1 MKIYFLPMLLSLFFL
16 GACDKNDEI
25 IPEDADENFIT
36 SVVMTVD
43 GKSYTADITDNT
55 VTITVPYTVSLN
67 NAEVEF
73 KYTTSATII
82 PDPETVTDWDNE
94 RTFRVTSYNGDAREY
109 TYKVVKSEI
118 ESDGDVELKT
128 TEEVASFAAT
138 KTTVVKGN
146 LIIGSDA
153 EEAEKITDISA
164 LASLKEVTG
173 NIVIRNSY
181 NGADLTGLDNIV
193 SAGGL
198 QVGSTDVASK
208 ATELHMISMKA
219 LETLSGDISVY
230 NDQVTYV
237 LFEKLA
243 TIEGSV
249 MFNASS
255 LQSFEFPVLTTVGQD
270 LNLQGLNEENTAA
283 GSIASLEIPEL
294 TSVGGVLSVNNLAK
308 LTSMSF
314 LKLKETGG
322 LDFHTVPVM
331 LETINLPEIETVNG
345 SIIMEANMEAP
356 PTGSFVPQRND
367 VLQAFGGM
375 DKLTTIKG
383 QIKIK
388 NFTALKQL
396 PDWSKITTL
405 GSITLDYL
413 EDVSGTLLLPNARFE
428 TFGETAP
435 QIEII
440 NKVQLSKIETA
451 EDLSN
456 VNFVITSLTNNKFPE
471 ITFKNIKDFTC
482 KPTTNNTDYTI
493 STIQHVYG
501 NLNVTGQMRSN
512 AKFPDLEII
521 DGYGYIQIP
530 MFASITMPVLKEV
543 GGQFYLSGNFTSCNL
558 PLLSKVC
565 CSASP
570 VYYKEGEGSL
580 AISLQ
585 SKSLDIPELLHVGG
599 EGLFVNKATGITCD
613 KLQTIDGTLQIKSA
627 TSLSQET
634 LSMEKLETL
643 HGVVFDGLTK
653 FTDYTFFGKFIENGM
668 ITGESWSVTTTPP
681 RATPWSMSWRA
692 KPRSPL
698 TARPTPSPAE
708 APLFCPPASPT
719 RWRPSPPSKCSLR

>member
-1 MKIYFLPMLLSLFFL
+1 MKNYFLPMLLSLFFL

-43 GKSYTADITDNT
+43 GKSYTADIADNT

-109 TYKVVKSEI
+109 AYKVVKSEI

-181 NGADLTGLDNIV
+181 NGADLTGLENIV

-198 QVGSTDVASK
+198 QVGSADVASK

-243 TIEGSV
+243 TIGGSV
-249 MFNASS
+249 MFNAPS

-270 LNLQGLNEENTAA
+270 LNIQGLNEENKAA
-283 GSIASLEIPEL
+283 GTIATLELPEL
-294 TSVGGVLSVNNLAK
+294 TSVVGVLSVNNLAK
-308 LTSMSF
+308 LTSMNF

-322 LDFHTVPVM
+322 LNFHTVPVM

-367 VLQAFGGM
+367 VLLAFGGM
-375 DKLTTIKG
+375 DKLTTVKG

-413 EDVSGTLLLPNARFE
+413 EDVNGTLMLPNARFE

-440 NKVQLSKIETA
+440 SKMLLTKIETA

-456 VNFVITSLTNNKFPE
+456 VNFVVKQIQNFVFPE
-471 ITFKNIKDFTC
+471 INFKSINDFTYT
-482 KPTTNNTDYTI
+482 PTSVKDNPVI
-493 STIQHVYG
+493 IPTIQHVHG
-501 NLNVTGQMRSN
+501 NLEMEGNITNQNVE
-512 AKFPDLEII
+512 FPDLEII
-521 DGYGYIQIP
+521 DGYGYIQK
-530 MFASITMPVLKEV
+530 FETGSVTMSALKEV
-543 GGQFYLSGNFTSCNL
+543 GGQFYISGYPNGCDL

-570 VYYKEGEGSL
+570 VYYEEGEGSL
-580 AISLQ
+580 AITLQ
-585 SKSLDIPELLHVGG
+585 GKSLVLPELLHVGG
-599 EGLFVNKATGITCD
+599 EGLFVNRATGITCD
-613 KLQTIDGTLQIKSA
+613 KLQTIDGALQIKSA

-634 LSMEKLETL
+634 FSMKKLETL

-668 ITGESWSVTTTPP
+668 ITEENWSVT
-681 RATPWSMSWRA
+681 
-692 KPRSPL
+692 
-698 TARPTPSPAE
+698 
-708 APLFCPPASPT
+708 
-719 RWRPSPPSKCSLR
+719 KCGYNPDFQDMKDKKYTQE

>member
-580 AISLQ
+580 AIS
-585 SKSLDIPELLHVGG
+585 
-599 EGLFVNKATGITCD
+599 
-613 KLQTIDGTLQIKSA
+613 
-627 TSLSQET
+627 
-634 LSMEKLETL
+634 
-643 HGVVFDGLTK
+643 
-653 FTDYTFFGKFIENGM
+653 FF
-668 ITGESWSVTTTPP
+668 S
-681 RATPWSMSWRA
+681 
-692 KPRSPL
+692 
-698 TARPTPSPAE
+698 
-708 APLFCPPASPT
+708 
-719 RWRPSPPSKCSLR
+719 

>member
-1 MKIYFLPMLLSLFFL
+1 
-16 GACDKNDEI
+16 
-25 IPEDADENFIT
+25 
-36 SVVMTVD
+36 
-43 GKSYTADITDNT
+43 
-55 VTITVPYTVSLN
+55 
-67 NAEVEF
+67 
-73 KYTTSATII
+73 
-82 PDPETVTDWDNE
+82 
-94 RTFRVTSYNGDAREY
+94 
-109 TYKVVKSEI
+109 
-118 ESDGDVELKT
+118 
-128 TEEVASFAAT
+128 
-138 KTTVVKGN
+138 
-146 LIIGSDA
+146 
-153 EEAEKITDISA
+153 
-164 LASLKEVTG
+164 
-173 NIVIRNSY
+173 
-181 NGADLTGLDNIV
+181 
-193 SAGGL
+193 
-198 QVGSTDVASK
+198 
-208 ATELHMISMKA
+208 
-219 LETLSGDISVY
+219 
-230 NDQVTYV
+230 
-237 LFEKLA
+237 
-243 TIEGSV
+243 
-249 MFNASS
+249 MFNAPS

-270 LNLQGLNEENTAA
+270 LNIQGLNEENKAA
-283 GSIASLEIPEL
+283 GTIATLELPEL
-294 TSVGGVLSVNNLAK
+294 TSVVGVLSVNNLAK
-308 LTSMSF
+308 LTSMNF

-530 MFASITMPVLKEV
+530 MMGTVTMSSLKEV
-543 GGQFYLSGNFTSCNL
+543 GGQFYLSGNITGCDL
-558 PLLSKVC
+558 PLVSKVC
-565 CSASP
+565 CSTSP
-570 VYYKEGEGSL
+570 VYHSEGMGAF
-580 AISLQ
+580 AITLQ
-585 SKSLDIPELLHVGG
+585 SKSLNLPELLHVGG
-599 EGLFVNKATGITCD
+599 EGLFINQATGITCD
-613 KLQTIDGTLQIKSA
+613 KLQTIDGTLQIKRA

-668 ITGESWSVTTTPP
+668 ITGESWSVT
-681 RATPWSMSWRA
+681 
-692 KPRSPL
+692 KCGYN
-698 TARPTPSPAE
+698 PT
-708 APLFCPPASPT
+708 FQNMKDKQYT
-719 RWRPSPPSKCSLR
+719 QQD

>member
-1 MKIYFLPMLLSLFFL
+1 MKNYFFPMLLSLFFL

-43 GKSYTADITDNT
+43 GKSYTADIADNT

-109 TYKVVKSEI
+109 AYKVVKSEI

-146 LIIGSDA
+146 LIIGSDV

-173 NIVIRNSY
+173 NIIIRNSY
-181 NGADLTGLDNIV
+181 NGADLTGLDNIA

-198 QVGSTDVASK
+198 QIGSVEAPSK

-243 TIEGSV
+243 TIGGSV
-249 MFNASS
+249 MFNAPS
-255 LQSFEFPVLTTVGQD
+255 LQSFEFPVLTSVDKD
-270 LNLQGLNEENTAA
+270 LNIQGLNGENKAA
-283 GSIASLEIPEL
+283 GTISSLELSEL

-308 LTSMSF
+308 LTSINL

-356 PTGSFVPQRND
+356 PAGSFVPQRND
-367 VLQAFGGM
+367 VLLAFGGM
-375 DKLTTIKG
+375 DKLTTVKG

-413 EDVSGTLLLPNARFE
+413 EDLSGTLTLPNARFE

-440 NKVQLSKIETA
+440 SKMLLNKIETA

-456 VNFVITSLTNNKFPE
+456 VDFVVKQIQNFKFPE
-471 ITFKNIKDFTC
+471 ITFKSINNFTC
-482 KPTTNNTDYTI
+482 TPTTNNTDYTI
-493 STIQHVYG
+493 PTIQHVYG
-501 NLNVTGQMRSN
+501 NLHVTSTTTDCK
-512 AKFPDLEII
+512 AKFPDLEIV
-521 DGYGYIQIP
+521 DGYGYIQI
-530 MFASITMPVLKEV
+530 ITGGTVEMPALKEV
-543 GGQFYLSGNFTSCNL
+543 GGQFYMSGLFKGCDL

-570 VYYKEGEGSL
+570 VYYEEGEGSL
-580 AISLQ
+580 AITLQ
-585 SKSLDIPELLHVGG
+585 NKSLDLPELLHVGG
-599 EGLFVNKATGITCD
+599 EGLFVDDATGITCN
-613 KLQTIDGTLQIKSA
+613 KLQTIDGTLQIKYA

-634 LSMEKLETL
+634 LSMETLETL
-643 HGVVFDGLTK
+643 HGVFFNGLTK

-668 ITGESWSVTTTPP
+668 ITEENWSV
-681 RATPWSMSWRA
+681 A
-692 KPRSPL
+692 KCGYNPDFQNMKDKKY
-698 TARPTPSPAE
+698 TQE
-708 APLFCPPASPT
+708 
-719 RWRPSPPSKCSLR
+719 

>member
-585 SKSLDIPELLHVGG
+585 
-599 EGLFVNKATGITCD
+599 VNRWIFRNC
-613 KLQTIDGTLQIKSA
+613 
-627 TSLSQET
+627 
-634 LSMEKLETL
+634 
-643 HGVVFDGLTK
+643 
-653 FTDYTFFGKFIENGM
+653 FT
-668 ITGESWSVTTTPP
+668 
-681 RATPWSMSWRA
+681 
-692 KPRSPL
+692 
-698 TARPTPSPAE
+698 
-708 APLFCPPASPT
+708 
-719 RWRPSPPSKCSLR
+719 

>member
-25 IPEDADENFIT
+25 VPEDADENFIT

-43 GKSYTADITDNT
+43 GKSYTADIADNT

-249 MFNASS
+249 MFNAPS
-255 LQSFEFPVLTTVGQD
+255 LQSFGFPVLTTVGQD
-270 LNLQGLNEENTAA
+270 LNIQGLNEENKAA
-283 GSIASLEIPEL
+283 GTIATLELPEL
-294 TSVGGVLSVNNLAK
+294 TSVGGVLAVNNLAK
-308 LTSMSF
+308 LTSMNF

-322 LDFHTVPVM
+322 LNFHTVPVM

-367 VLQAFGGM
+367 VLLAFGGM
-375 DKLTTIKG
+375 DKLTTVKG

-413 EDVSGTLLLPNARFE
+413 EDVNGTLMLPNARFE

-440 NKVQLSKIETA
+440 SKMLLTKIQTA

-456 VNFVITSLTNNKFPE
+456 VNFVVKQIQNFVFPE
-471 ITFKNIKDFTC
+471 INFKSINDFTYT
-482 KPTTNNTDYTI
+482 PTSVKDNPVI
-493 STIQHVYG
+493 IPTIQHVHG
-501 NLNVTGQMRSN
+501 NLEMEGNITNQNVE
-512 AKFPDLEII
+512 FPDLEII
-521 DGYGYIQIP
+521 DGYGYIQK
-530 MFASITMPVLKEV
+530 FETGSVTMSALKEV
-543 GGQFYLSGNFTSCNL
+543 GGQFYISGYPNGCDL

-570 VYYKEGEGSL
+570 VYYEEGEGSL
-580 AISLQ
+580 AITLQ
-585 SKSLDIPELLHVGG
+585 GKSLVLPELLHVGG
-599 EGLFVNKATGITCD
+599 EGLFVNRATGITCD
-613 KLQTIDGTLQIKSA
+613 KLQTIDGALQIKSA

-634 LSMEKLETL
+634 FSMKKLETL

-668 ITGESWSVTTTPP
+668 ITEENWSVT
-681 RATPWSMSWRA
+681 
-692 KPRSPL
+692 
-698 TARPTPSPAE
+698 
-708 APLFCPPASPT
+708 
-719 RWRPSPPSKCSLR
+719 KCGYNPDFQDMKDKKYTQE

>member
-1 MKIYFLPMLLSLFFL
+1 M
-16 GACDKNDEI
+16 
-25 IPEDADENFIT
+25 
-36 SVVMTVD
+36 
-43 GKSYTADITDNT
+43 
-55 VTITVPYTVSLN
+55 
-67 NAEVEF
+67 
-73 KYTTSATII
+73 
-82 PDPETVTDWDNE
+82 
-94 RTFRVTSYNGDAREY
+94 
-109 TYKVVKSEI
+109 
-118 ESDGDVELKT
+118 ELKT

-543 GGQFYLSGNFTSCNL
+543 GGQFYLSEIL
-558 PLLSKVC
+558 PVVTCPYYPKFVVQLLL
-565 CSASP
+565 
-570 VYYKEGEGSL
+570 Y
-580 AISLQ
+580 I
-585 SKSLDIPELLHVGG
+585 
-599 EGLFVNKATGITCD
+599 
-613 KLQTIDGTLQIKSA
+613 IKR
-627 TSLSQET
+627 ER
-634 LSMEKLETL
+634 
-643 HGVVFDGLTK
+643 V
-653 FTDYTFFGKFIENGM
+653 
-668 ITGESWSVTTTPP
+668 
-681 RATPWSMSWRA
+681 R
-692 KPRSPL
+692 
-698 TARPTPSPAE
+698 
-708 APLFCPPASPT
+708 
-719 RWRPSPPSKCSLR
+719 

>member
-1 MKIYFLPMLLSLFFL
+1 MKNYFLPMLLSLFFL

-109 TYKVVKSEI
+109 AYKVVKSEI

-128 TEEVASFAAT
+128 IEEVASFAAT

-146 LIIGSDA
+146 LIIGSDV

-173 NIVIRNSY
+173 NIIIRNSY
-181 NGADLTGLDNIV
+181 NGADLTGLDNIA

-198 QVGSTDVASK
+198 QIGSVEAPSK

-243 TIEGSV
+243 TIGGSV
-249 MFNASS
+249 MFNAPS
-255 LQSFEFPVLTTVGQD
+255 LQSFEFPVLTSVDKD
-270 LNLQGLNEENTAA
+270 LNIQGLNGENKAA
-283 GSIASLEIPEL
+283 GTISSLELSEL

-308 LTSMSF
+308 LTSINL

-367 VLQAFGGM
+367 VLLAFGGM
-375 DKLTTIKG
+375 DKLTTVKG

-413 EDVSGTLLLPNARFE
+413 EDLSGTLTLPNARFE

-440 NKVQLSKIETA
+440 SKMLLNKIETA

-456 VNFVITSLTNNKFPE
+456 VDFVVKQIQNFKFPE
-471 ITFKNIKDFTC
+471 ITFKSINNFTC
-482 KPTTNNTDYTI
+482 TPTTNNTDYTI
-493 STIQHVYG
+493 PTIQHVYG
-501 NLNVTGQMRSN
+501 NLHVTSTTTDCK
-512 AKFPDLEII
+512 AKFPDLEIV
-521 DGYGYIQIP
+521 DGYGYIQI
-530 MFASITMPVLKEV
+530 ITGGTVEMPALKEV
-543 GGQFYLSGNFTSCNL
+543 GGQFYMSGLFKGCDL

-570 VYYKEGEGSL
+570 VYYEEGEGSL
-580 AISLQ
+580 AITLQ
-585 SKSLDIPELLHVGG
+585 NKSLDLPELLHVGG
-599 EGLFVNKATGITCD
+599 EGLFVDDATGITCN
-613 KLQTIDGTLQIKSA
+613 KLQTIDGTLQIKYA

-634 LSMEKLETL
+634 LSMETLETL
-643 HGVVFDGLTK
+643 HGVFFNGLTK

-668 ITGESWSVTTTPP
+668 ITEENWSV
-681 RATPWSMSWRA
+681 A
-692 KPRSPL
+692 KCGYNPDFQNMKDKKY
-698 TARPTPSPAE
+698 TQE
-708 APLFCPPASPT
+708 
-719 RWRPSPPSKCSLR
+719 

>member
-1 MKIYFLPMLLSLFFL
+1 MKNYFLPMLLSLFFL

-55 VTITVPYTVSLN
+55 VMITVPYTVSLN

-109 TYKVVKSEI
+109 AYKVVKSEI

-146 LIIGSDA
+146 LIIGSDV

-173 NIVIRNSY
+173 NIIIRNSY
-181 NGADLTGLDNIV
+181 NGADLTGLDNIA

-198 QVGSTDVASK
+198 QIGSVEAPSK

-243 TIEGSV
+243 TIGGSV
-249 MFNASS
+249 MYNAPS
-255 LQSFEFPVLTTVGQD
+255 LQSFEFPVLTSVDKD
-270 LNLQGLNEENTAA
+270 LNIQGLNGENKAA
-283 GSIASLEIPEL
+283 GTISSLELSEL

-308 LTSMSF
+308 LTSINL

-345 SIIMEANMEAP
+345 SIIMEVNMEAP

-367 VLQAFGGM
+367 VLLAFGGM
-375 DKLTTIKG
+375 DKLTTVKG

-413 EDVSGTLLLPNARFE
+413 EDLSGTLTLPNARFE

-440 NKVQLSKIETA
+440 SKMLLNKIETA

-456 VNFVITSLTNNKFPE
+456 VDFVVKQIQNFKFPE
-471 ITFKNIKDFTC
+471 ITFKSINNFTC
-482 KPTTNNTDYTI
+482 TPTTNNTDYTI
-493 STIQHVYG
+493 PTIQHVYG
-501 NLNVTGQMRSN
+501 NLHVTSTTTDCK
-512 AKFPDLEII
+512 AKFPDLEIV
-521 DGYGYIQIP
+521 DGYGYIQI
-530 MFASITMPVLKEV
+530 ITGGTVEMPALKEV
-543 GGQFYLSGNFTSCNL
+543 GGQFYMSGLFKGCDL

-570 VYYKEGEGSL
+570 VYYEEGEGSL
-580 AISLQ
+580 AITLQ
-585 SKSLDIPELLHVGG
+585 NKSLDLPELLHVGG
-599 EGLFVNKATGITCD
+599 EGLFVDDATGITCN
-613 KLQTIDGTLQIKSA
+613 KLQTIDGTLQIKYA

-634 LSMEKLETL
+634 LSMETLETL
-643 HGVVFDGLTK
+643 HGVFFNGLTK

-668 ITGESWSVTTTPP
+668 ITEENWSV
-681 RATPWSMSWRA
+681 A
-692 KPRSPL
+692 KCGYNPDFQNMKDKKY
-698 TARPTPSPAE
+698 TQE
-708 APLFCPPASPT
+708 
-719 RWRPSPPSKCSLR
+719 

>member
-1 MKIYFLPMLLSLFFL
+1 MKTYFLPMLLSLFFL

-25 IPEDADENFIT
+25 VPEDADENFIT

-43 GKSYTADITDNT
+43 GKSYTADIADNT

-82 PDPETVTDWDNE
+82 PDPETVTDWNNE
-94 RTFRVTSYNGDAREY
+94 RTFRVTSYNGNAREY
-109 TYKVVKSEI
+109 AYKVVKSEI

-128 TEEVASFAAT
+128 TEEVASFAES

-153 EEAEKITDISA
+153 EKAEKITDISA

-198 QVGSTDVASK
+198 QLGSVDVASK

-249 MFNASS
+249 MFNAPS
-255 LQSFEFPVLTTVGQD
+255 LQSFGFPVLTTVGQD
-270 LNLQGLNEENTAA
+270 LNIQGLNEENKAA
-283 GSIASLEIPEL
+283 GTIATLELPEL
-294 TSVGGVLSVNNLAK
+294 TSVGGVLAVNNLAK
-308 LTSMSF
+308 LTSMNF

-322 LDFHTVPVM
+322 LNFHTVPVM

-367 VLQAFGGM
+367 VLLAFGGM
-375 DKLTTIKG
+375 DKLTTVKG

-413 EDVSGTLLLPNARFE
+413 EDVNGTLMLPNARFE

-440 NKVQLSKIETA
+440 SKMLLTKIETA

-456 VNFVITSLTNNKFPE
+456 VNFVVKQIQNFVFPE
-471 ITFKNIKDFTC
+471 INFKSINDFTYT
-482 KPTTNNTDYTI
+482 PTSVKDNPVI
-493 STIQHVYG
+493 IPTIQHVHG
-501 NLNVTGQMRSN
+501 NLEMEGNITNQNVE
-512 AKFPDLEII
+512 FPDLEII
-521 DGYGYIQIP
+521 DGYGYIQK
-530 MFASITMPVLKEV
+530 FETGSVTMSALKEV
-543 GGQFYLSGNFTSCNL
+543 GGQFYISGYPNGCDL

-570 VYYKEGEGSL
+570 VYYEEGEGSL
-580 AISLQ
+580 AITLQ
-585 SKSLDIPELLHVGG
+585 GKSLVLPELLHVGG
-599 EGLFVNKATGITCD
+599 EGLFVNRATGITCD
-613 KLQTIDGTLQIKSA
+613 KLQTIDGALQIKSA

-634 LSMEKLETL
+634 FSMKKLETL

-668 ITGESWSVTTTPP
+668 ITEESWSVT
-681 RATPWSMSWRA
+681 
-692 KPRSPL
+692 KCGYN
-698 TARPTPSPAE
+698 PT
-708 APLFCPPASPT
+708 FQKMRDKQYT
-719 RWRPSPPSKCSLR
+719 QQD

>member
-482 KPTTNNTDYTI
+482 KPTTNNIDYTI

-585 SKSLDIPELLHVGG
+585 SKSLDIPE
-599 EGLFVNKATGITCD
+599 
-613 KLQTIDGTLQIKSA
+613 
-627 TSLSQET
+627 
-634 LSMEKLETL
+634 
-643 HGVVFDGLTK
+643 
-653 FTDYTFFGKFIENGM
+653 
-668 ITGESWSVTTTPP
+668 
-681 RATPWSMSWRA
+681 
-692 KPRSPL
+692 
-698 TARPTPSPAE
+698 
-708 APLFCPPASPT
+708 
-719 RWRPSPPSKCSLR
+719 

>member
-1 MKIYFLPMLLSLFFL
+1 MKNYFLPMLLSLFFL

-82 PDPETVTDWDNE
+82 PNPETVTDWDNE

-109 TYKVVKSEI
+109 AYKVVKSEI

-164 LASLKEVTG
+164 LVSLKEVTG

-198 QVGSTDVASK
+198 QVGSADVASK

-219 LETLSGDISVY
+219 LEMLSGDISVY

-249 MFNASS
+249 MFNAPS

-270 LNLQGLNEENTAA
+270 LNIQGLNEENKAA
-283 GSIASLEIPEL
+283 GTIASLELPEL

-308 LTSMSF
+308 LTSMNF

-367 VLQAFGGM
+367 VLLAFGGM
-375 DKLTTIKG
+375 DKLTTVKG

-413 EDVSGTLLLPNARFE
+413 EDVSGTLMLPNARFE

-440 NKVQLSKIETA
+440 SKMLLTKIETA

-456 VNFVITSLTNNKFPE
+456 VNFVVKQIQNFVFPE
-471 ITFKNIKDFTC
+471 INFKSINDFTYT
-482 KPTTNNTDYTI
+482 PTSVKDNPVI
-493 STIQHVYG
+493 IPTIQHVHG
-501 NLNVTGQMRSN
+501 NLEVEGNITNQNVE
-512 AKFPDLEII
+512 FPDLEII
-521 DGYGYIQIP
+521 DGYGYIQK
-530 MFASITMPVLKEV
+530 FETGSVTMSALKEV
-543 GGQFYLSGNFTSCNL
+543 GGQFYISGYPNGCDL

-570 VYYKEGEGSL
+570 VYYEEGEGSL
-580 AISLQ
+580 AITLQ
-585 SKSLDIPELLHVGG
+585 GKSLVLPELLHVGG
-599 EGLFVNKATGITCD
+599 EGLFVNRATGITCD

-634 LSMEKLETL
+634 FSMKKLETL

-668 ITGESWSVTTTPP
+668 ITEENWSVT
-681 RATPWSMSWRA
+681 
-692 KPRSPL
+692 
-698 TARPTPSPAE
+698 
-708 APLFCPPASPT
+708 
-719 RWRPSPPSKCSLR
+719 KCGYNPDFQDMKDKKYTQE

>member
-1 MKIYFLPMLLSLFFL
+1 MKNYFLPMLLSLFFL

-25 IPEDADENFIT
+25 IPEDADENLIT

-55 VTITVPYTVSLN
+55 VMITVPYTVSLN

-109 TYKVVKSEI
+109 AYKVVKSEI

-146 LIIGSDA
+146 LIIGSDV

-173 NIVIRNSY
+173 NIIIRNSY
-181 NGADLTGLDNIV
+181 NGADLTGLDNIA

-198 QVGSTDVASK
+198 QIGSVEAPSK

-243 TIEGSV
+243 TIGGSV
-249 MFNASS
+249 MFNAPS
-255 LQSFEFPVLTTVGQD
+255 LQSFEFPVLTSVDKD
-270 LNLQGLNEENTAA
+270 LNIQGLNGENKAA
-283 GSIASLEIPEL
+283 GTISSLELSEL

-308 LTSMSF
+308 LTSINL

-356 PTGSFVPQRND
+356 PAGSFVPQRND
-367 VLQAFGGM
+367 VLLAFGGM
-375 DKLTTIKG
+375 DKLTTVKG

-413 EDVSGTLLLPNARFE
+413 EDLSGTLTLPNARFE

-440 NKVQLSKIETA
+440 SKMLLNKIETA

-456 VNFVITSLTNNKFPE
+456 VDFVVKQIQNFKFPE
-471 ITFKNIKDFTC
+471 ITFKSINNFTC
-482 KPTTNNTDYTI
+482 TPTTNNTDYTI
-493 STIQHVYG
+493 PTIQHVYG
-501 NLNVTGQMRSN
+501 NLHVTSTTTDCK
-512 AKFPDLEII
+512 AKFPDLEIV
-521 DGYGYIQIP
+521 DGYGYIQI
-530 MFASITMPVLKEV
+530 ITGGTVEMPALKEV
-543 GGQFYLSGNFTSCNL
+543 GGQFYMSGLFKGCDL

-570 VYYKEGEGSL
+570 VYYEEGEGSL
-580 AISLQ
+580 AITLQ
-585 SKSLDIPELLHVGG
+585 NKSLDLPELLHVGG
-599 EGLFVNKATGITCD
+599 EGLFVDDATGITCN
-613 KLQTIDGTLQIKSA
+613 KLQTIDGTLQIKYA

-634 LSMEKLETL
+634 LSMETLETL
-643 HGVVFDGLTK
+643 HGVFFNGLTK

-668 ITGESWSVTTTPP
+668 ITEENWSV
-681 RATPWSMSWRA
+681 A
-692 KPRSPL
+692 KCGYNPDFQNMKDKKY
-698 TARPTPSPAE
+698 TQE
-708 APLFCPPASPT
+708 
-719 RWRPSPPSKCSLR
+719 

>member
-1 MKIYFLPMLLSLFFL
+1 MRNTFLYLSLIHIF
-16 GACDKNDEI
+16 
-25 IPEDADENFIT
+25 T

-55 VTITVPYTVSLN
+55 VMITVPYTVSLN

-109 TYKVVKSEI
+109 AYKVVKSEI

-128 TEEVASFAAT
+128 IEEVASFAAT

-146 LIIGSDA
+146 LIIGSDV

-173 NIVIRNSY
+173 NIIIRNSY
-181 NGADLTGLDNIV
+181 NGADLTGLDNIA

-198 QVGSTDVASK
+198 QIGSVEAPSK

-243 TIEGSV
+243 TIGGSV
-249 MFNASS
+249 MFNAPS
-255 LQSFEFPVLTTVGQD
+255 LQSFEFPVLTSVDKD
-270 LNLQGLNEENTAA
+270 LNIQGLNGENKAA
-283 GSIASLEIPEL
+283 GTISSLELSEL

-308 LTSMSF
+308 LTSINL

-356 PTGSFVPQRND
+356 PAGSFVPQRND
-367 VLQAFGGM
+367 VLLAFGGM
-375 DKLTTIKG
+375 DKLTTVKG

-413 EDVSGTLLLPNARFE
+413 EDLSGTLTLPNARFE

-440 NKVQLSKIETA
+440 SKMLLNKIETA

-456 VNFVITSLTNNKFPE
+456 VDFVVKQIQNFKFPE
-471 ITFKNIKDFTC
+471 ITFKSINNFTC
-482 KPTTNNTDYTI
+482 TPTTNNTDYTI
-493 STIQHVYG
+493 PTIQHVYG
-501 NLNVTGQMRSN
+501 NLHVTSTTTDCK
-512 AKFPDLEII
+512 AKFPDLEIV
-521 DGYGYIQIP
+521 DGYGYIQI
-530 MFASITMPVLKEV
+530 ITGGTVEMPALKEV
-543 GGQFYLSGNFTSCNL
+543 GGQFYMSGLFKGCDL

-570 VYYKEGEGSL
+570 VYYEEGEGSL
-580 AISLQ
+580 AITLQ
-585 SKSLDIPELLHVGG
+585 NKSLDLPELLHVGG
-599 EGLFVNKATGITCD
+599 EGLFVDDATGITCN
-613 KLQTIDGTLQIKSA
+613 KLQTIDGTLQIKYA

-634 LSMEKLETL
+634 LSMETLETL
-643 HGVVFDGLTK
+643 HGVFFNGLTK

-668 ITGESWSVTTTPP
+668 ITEENWSV
-681 RATPWSMSWRA
+681 A
-692 KPRSPL
+692 KCGYNPDFQNMKDKKY
-698 TARPTPSPAE
+698 TQE
-708 APLFCPPASPT
+708 
-719 RWRPSPPSKCSLR
+719 

>member
-1 MKIYFLPMLLSLFFL
+1 MKTYFLPMLLSLFFL

-25 IPEDADENFIT
+25 VPEDADENFIT

-43 GKSYTADITDNT
+43 GKSYTADIADNT

-82 PDPETVTDWDNE
+82 PDPETVTDWNNE
-94 RTFRVTSYNGDAREY
+94 RTFRVTSYNGNAREY
-109 TYKVVKSEI
+109 AYKVVKSEI

-128 TEEVASFAAT
+128 TEEVASFAES

-153 EEAEKITDISA
+153 EKAEKITDISA

-249 MFNASS
+249 MFNAPS

-270 LNLQGLNEENTAA
+270 LNIQGLNEENKAA
-283 GSIASLEIPEL
+283 GTIATLELPEL
-294 TSVGGVLSVNNLAK
+294 TSVGGVLAVNNLAK
-308 LTSMSF
+308 LTSMNF

-322 LDFHTVPVM
+322 LNFHTVPVM

-367 VLQAFGGM
+367 VLLAFGGM
-375 DKLTTIKG
+375 DKLTTVKG

-413 EDVSGTLLLPNARFE
+413 EDVNGTLMLPNARFE

-440 NKVQLSKIETA
+440 SKMLLTKIETA

-456 VNFVITSLTNNKFPE
+456 VNFVVKQIQNFVFPE
-471 ITFKNIKDFTC
+471 INFKSINDFTYT
-482 KPTTNNTDYTI
+482 PTSVKDNPVI
-493 STIQHVYG
+493 IPTIQHVHG
-501 NLNVTGQMRSN
+501 NLEMEGNITNQNVE
-512 AKFPDLEII
+512 FPDLEII
-521 DGYGYIQIP
+521 DGYGYIQK
-530 MFASITMPVLKEV
+530 FETGSVTMSALKEV
-543 GGQFYLSGNFTSCNL
+543 GGQFYISGYPNGCDL

-570 VYYKEGEGSL
+570 VYYEEGEGSL
-580 AISLQ
+580 AITLQ
-585 SKSLDIPELLHVGG
+585 GKSLVLPELLHVGG
-599 EGLFVNKATGITCD
+599 EGLFVNRATGITCD
-613 KLQTIDGTLQIKSA
+613 KLQTIDGALQIKSA

-634 LSMEKLETL
+634 FSMKKLETL

-668 ITGESWSVTTTPP
+668 ITEENWSVT
-681 RATPWSMSWRA
+681 
-692 KPRSPL
+692 
-698 TARPTPSPAE
+698 
-708 APLFCPPASPT
+708 
-719 RWRPSPPSKCSLR
+719 KCGYNPDFQDMKDKKYTQE

>member
-585 SKSLDIPELLHVGG
+585 K
-599 EGLFVNKATGITCD
+599 
-613 KLQTIDGTLQIKSA
+613 
-627 TSLSQET
+627 
-634 LSMEKLETL
+634 
-643 HGVVFDGLTK
+643 
-653 FTDYTFFGKFIENGM
+653 
-668 ITGESWSVTTTPP
+668 
-681 RATPWSMSWRA
+681 
-692 KPRSPL
+692 
-698 TARPTPSPAE
+698 
-708 APLFCPPASPT
+708 
-719 RWRPSPPSKCSLR
+719 

>member
-294 TSVGGVLSVNNLAK
+294 TSVGGGLSVNNLAK

-345 SIIMEANMEAP
+345 SIIMEANMEANMEAP

-570 VYYKEGEGSL
+570 
-580 AISLQ
+580 
-585 SKSLDIPELLHVGG
+585 DI
-599 EGLFVNKATGITCD
+599 
-613 KLQTIDGTLQIKSA
+613 IKR
-627 TSLSQET
+627 ER
-634 LSMEKLETL
+634 
-643 HGVVFDGLTK
+643 V
-653 FTDYTFFGKFIENGM
+653 
-668 ITGESWSVTTTPP
+668 
-681 RATPWSMSWRA
+681 R
-692 KPRSPL
+692 
-698 TARPTPSPAE
+698 
-708 APLFCPPASPT
+708 
-719 RWRPSPPSKCSLR
+719 

>member
-55 VTITVPYTVSLN
+55 VMITVPYTVSLN

-109 TYKVVKSEI
+109 AYKVVKSEI

-146 LIIGSDA
+146 LIIGSDV

-173 NIVIRNSY
+173 NIIIRNSY
-181 NGADLTGLDNIV
+181 NGADLTGLDNIA

-198 QVGSTDVASK
+198 QIGSVEAPSK

-243 TIEGSV
+243 TIGGSV
-249 MFNASS
+249 MFNAPS
-255 LQSFEFPVLTTVGQD
+255 LQSFEFPVLTSVDKD
-270 LNLQGLNEENTAA
+270 LNIQGLNGENKAA
-283 GSIASLEIPEL
+283 GTISSLELSEL

-308 LTSMSF
+308 LTSINL

-356 PTGSFVPQRND
+356 PAGSFVPQRND
-367 VLQAFGGM
+367 VLLAFGGM
-375 DKLTTIKG
+375 DKLTTVKG

-413 EDVSGTLLLPNARFE
+413 EDLSGTLTLPNARFE

-440 NKVQLSKIETA
+440 SKMLLNKIETA

-456 VNFVITSLTNNKFPE
+456 VDFVVKQIQNFKFPE
-471 ITFKNIKDFTC
+471 ITFKSINNFTC
-482 KPTTNNTDYTI
+482 TPTTNNTDYTI
-493 STIQHVYG
+493 PTIQHVYG
-501 NLNVTGQMRSN
+501 NLHVTSTTTDCK
-512 AKFPDLEII
+512 AKFPDLEIV
-521 DGYGYIQIP
+521 DGYGYIQI
-530 MFASITMPVLKEV
+530 ITGGTVEMPALKEV
-543 GGQFYLSGNFTSCNL
+543 GGQFYMSGLFKGCDL

-570 VYYKEGEGSL
+570 VYYEEGEGSL
-580 AISLQ
+580 AITLQ
-585 SKSLDIPELLHVGG
+585 NKSLDLPELLHVGG
-599 EGLFVNKATGITCD
+599 EGLFVDDATGITCN
-613 KLQTIDGTLQIKSA
+613 KLQTIDGTLQIKYA

-634 LSMEKLETL
+634 LSMETLETL
-643 HGVVFDGLTK
+643 HGVFFNGLTK

-668 ITGESWSVTTTPP
+668 ITEENWSV
-681 RATPWSMSWRA
+681 A
-692 KPRSPL
+692 KCGYNPDFQNMKDKKY
-698 TARPTPSPAE
+698 TQE
-708 APLFCPPASPT
+708 
-719 RWRPSPPSKCSLR
+719 

>member
-294 TSVGGVLSVNNLAK
+294 TSVGGGLSVNNLAK

-405 GSITLDYL
+405 GSITLAYL

-482 KPTTNNTDYTI
+482 KPTTNNIDYTI

-558 PLLSKVC
+558 PLLSKV
-565 CSASP
+565 
-570 VYYKEGEGSL
+570 
-580 AISLQ
+580 
-585 SKSLDIPELLHVGG
+585 
-599 EGLFVNKATGITCD
+599 
-613 KLQTIDGTLQIKSA
+613 
-627 TSLSQET
+627 
-634 LSMEKLETL
+634 
-643 HGVVFDGLTK
+643 
-653 FTDYTFFGKFIENGM
+653 
-668 ITGESWSVTTTPP
+668 
-681 RATPWSMSWRA
+681 
-692 KPRSPL
+692 
-698 TARPTPSPAE
+698 
-708 APLFCPPASPT
+708 
-719 RWRPSPPSKCSLR
+719 

>member
-1 MKIYFLPMLLSLFFL
+1 MKTYFLPMLLSLFFL

-25 IPEDADENFIT
+25 VPEDADENFIT

-43 GKSYTADITDNT
+43 GKSYTADIADNT

-82 PDPETVTDWDNE
+82 PDPETVTDWNNE
-94 RTFRVTSYNGDAREY
+94 RTFRVTSYNGNAREY
-109 TYKVVKSEI
+109 AYKVVKSEI

-128 TEEVASFAAT
+128 TEEVASFAES

-153 EEAEKITDISA
+153 EKAEKITDISA

-249 MFNASS
+249 MFNAPS
-255 LQSFEFPVLTTVGQD
+255 LQSFGFPVLTTVGQD
-270 LNLQGLNEENTAA
+270 LNIQGLNEENKAA
-283 GSIASLEIPEL
+283 GTIATLELPEL
-294 TSVGGVLSVNNLAK
+294 TSVGGVLAVNNLAK
-308 LTSMSF
+308 LTSMNF

-322 LDFHTVPVM
+322 LNFHTVPVM

-367 VLQAFGGM
+367 VLLAFGGM
-375 DKLTTIKG
+375 DKLTTVKG

-413 EDVSGTLLLPNARFE
+413 EDVNGTLMLPNARFE

-440 NKVQLSKIETA
+440 SKMLLTKIETA

-456 VNFVITSLTNNKFPE
+456 VNFVVKQIQNFVFPE
-471 ITFKNIKDFTC
+471 INFKSINDFTYT
-482 KPTTNNTDYTI
+482 PTSVKDNPVI
-493 STIQHVYG
+493 IPTIQHVHG
-501 NLNVTGQMRSN
+501 NLEMEGNITNQNVE
-512 AKFPDLEII
+512 FPDLEII
-521 DGYGYIQIP
+521 DGYGYIQK
-530 MFASITMPVLKEV
+530 FETGSVTMSALKEV
-543 GGQFYLSGNFTSCNL
+543 GGQFYISGYPNGCDL

-565 CSASP
+565 CPASP
-570 VYYKEGEGSL
+570 VYYEEGEGSL
-580 AISLQ
+580 AITLQ
-585 SKSLDIPELLHVGG
+585 GKSLVLPELLHVGG
-599 EGLFVNKATGITCD
+599 EGLFVNRATGITCD
-613 KLQTIDGTLQIKSA
+613 KLQTIDGALQIKSA

-634 LSMEKLETL
+634 FSMKKLETL

-668 ITGESWSVTTTPP
+668 ITEENWSVT
-681 RATPWSMSWRA
+681 
-692 KPRSPL
+692 
-698 TARPTPSPAE
+698 
-708 APLFCPPASPT
+708 
-719 RWRPSPPSKCSLR
+719 KCGYNPDFQDMKDKKYTQE

>member
-1 MKIYFLPMLLSLFFL
+1 MKNYFLPMLLSLFFL

-82 PDPETVTDWDNE
+82 PNPKTVTDWDNE

-109 TYKVVKSEI
+109 AYKVVKSEI

-198 QVGSTDVASK
+198 QLGSVDVASK

-219 LETLSGDISVY
+219 LEMLSGDISVY

-249 MFNASS
+249 MFNAPS

-270 LNLQGLNEENTAA
+270 LNIQGLNEENKAA
-283 GSIASLEIPEL
+283 GTIATLELPEL
-294 TSVGGVLSVNNLAK
+294 TSVGGVLAVNNLAK
-308 LTSMSF
+308 LTSMNF

-322 LDFHTVPVM
+322 LNFHTVPVM

-367 VLQAFGGM
+367 VLLAFGGM
-375 DKLTTIKG
+375 DKLTTVKG

-413 EDVSGTLLLPNARFE
+413 EDVNGTLMLPNARFE

-440 NKVQLSKIETA
+440 SKMLLTKIETA

-456 VNFVITSLTNNKFPE
+456 VNFVVKQIQNFVFPE
-471 ITFKNIKDFTC
+471 INFKSINDFTYT
-482 KPTTNNTDYTI
+482 PTSVKDNPVI
-493 STIQHVYG
+493 IPTIQHVHG
-501 NLNVTGQMRSN
+501 NLEMEGNITNQNVE
-512 AKFPDLEII
+512 FPDLEII
-521 DGYGYIQIP
+521 DGYGYIQK
-530 MFASITMPVLKEV
+530 FETGSVTMSALKEV
-543 GGQFYLSGNFTSCNL
+543 GGQFYISGYPNGCDL

-570 VYYKEGEGSL
+570 VYYEEGEGSL
-580 AISLQ
+580 AITLQ
-585 SKSLDIPELLHVGG
+585 GKSLVLPELLHVGG
-599 EGLFVNKATGITCD
+599 EGLFVNRATGITCD
-613 KLQTIDGTLQIKSA
+613 KLQTIDGALQIKSA

-634 LSMEKLETL
+634 FSMKKLETL

-668 ITGESWSVTTTPP
+668 ITEENWSVT
-681 RATPWSMSWRA
+681 
-692 KPRSPL
+692 
-698 TARPTPSPAE
+698 
-708 APLFCPPASPT
+708 
-719 RWRPSPPSKCSLR
+719 KCGYNPDFQDMKDKKYTQE

>member
-294 TSVGGVLSVNNLAK
+294 TSVGGGLSVNNLAK

-585 SKSLDIPELLHVGG
+585 SKSLDIPELLHVEVKG
-599 EGLFVNKATGITCD
+599 
-613 KLQTIDGTLQIKSA
+613 
-627 TSLSQET
+627 
-634 LSMEKLETL
+634 
-643 HGVVFDGLTK
+643 
-653 FTDYTFFGKFIENGM
+653 
-668 ITGESWSVTTTPP
+668 
-681 RATPWSMSWRA
+681 
-692 KPRSPL
+692 
-698 TARPTPSPAE
+698 
-708 APLFCPPASPT
+708 
-719 RWRPSPPSKCSLR
+719 CSLIKQQALLVINYRL

>member
-1 MKIYFLPMLLSLFFL
+1 
-16 GACDKNDEI
+16 
-25 IPEDADENFIT
+25 
-36 SVVMTVD
+36 
-43 GKSYTADITDNT
+43 
-55 VTITVPYTVSLN
+55 
-67 NAEVEF
+67 
-73 KYTTSATII
+73 
-82 PDPETVTDWDNE
+82 
-94 RTFRVTSYNGDAREY
+94 
-109 TYKVVKSEI
+109 
-118 ESDGDVELKT
+118 
-128 TEEVASFAAT
+128 
-138 KTTVVKGN
+138 
-146 LIIGSDA
+146 
-153 EEAEKITDISA
+153 
-164 LASLKEVTG
+164 ASLKEVTG

-249 MFNASS
+249 MFNAPS
-255 LQSFEFPVLTTVGQD
+255 LQSFGFPVLTTVGQD
-270 LNLQGLNEENTAA
+270 LNIQGLNEENKAA
-283 GSIASLEIPEL
+283 GTIATLELPEL
-294 TSVGGVLSVNNLAK
+294 TSVGGVLAVNNLAK
-308 LTSMSF
+308 LTSMNF

-322 LDFHTVPVM
+322 LNFHTVPVM

-367 VLQAFGGM
+367 VLLAFGGM
-375 DKLTTIKG
+375 DKLTTVKG

-413 EDVSGTLLLPNARFE
+413 EDVNGTLMLPNARFE

-440 NKVQLSKIETA
+440 SKMLLTKIETA

-456 VNFVITSLTNNKFPE
+456 VNFVVKQIQNFVFPE
-471 ITFKNIKDFTC
+471 INFKSINDFTYT
-482 KPTTNNTDYTI
+482 PTSVKDNPVI
-493 STIQHVYG
+493 IPTIQHVHG
-501 NLNVTGQMRSN
+501 NLEMEGNITNQNVE
-512 AKFPDLEII
+512 FPDLEII
-521 DGYGYIQIP
+521 DGYGYIQK
-530 MFASITMPVLKEV
+530 FETGSVTMSALKEV
-543 GGQFYLSGNFTSCNL
+543 GGQFYISGYPNGCDL

-570 VYYKEGEGSL
+570 VYYEEGEGSL
-580 AISLQ
+580 AITLQ
-585 SKSLDIPELLHVGG
+585 GKSLVLPELLHVGG
-599 EGLFVNKATGITCD
+599 EGLFVNRATGITCD
-613 KLQTIDGTLQIKSA
+613 KLQTIDGALQIKSA

-634 LSMEKLETL
+634 FSMKKLETL

-668 ITGESWSVTTTPP
+668 ITEENWSVT
-681 RATPWSMSWRA
+681 
-692 KPRSPL
+692 
-698 TARPTPSPAE
+698 
-708 APLFCPPASPT
+708 
-719 RWRPSPPSKCSLR
+719 KCGYNPDFQDMKDKKYTQE

>member
-1 MKIYFLPMLLSLFFL
+1 MKTYFLPMLLSLFFL

-25 IPEDADENFIT
+25 VPEDADENFIT

-43 GKSYTADITDNT
+43 GKSYTADIADNT

-82 PDPETVTDWDNE
+82 PDPETVTDWNNE
-94 RTFRVTSYNGDAREY
+94 RTFRVTSYNGNAREY
-109 TYKVVKSEI
+109 AYKVVKSEI

-128 TEEVASFAAT
+128 TEEVASFAES

-153 EEAEKITDISA
+153 EKAEKITDISA

-249 MFNASS
+249 MFNAPS
-255 LQSFEFPVLTTVGQD
+255 LQSFGFPVLTTVGQD
-270 LNLQGLNEENTAA
+270 LNIQGLNEENKAA
-283 GSIASLEIPEL
+283 GTIATLELPEL
-294 TSVGGVLSVNNLAK
+294 TSVGGVLAVNNLAK
-308 LTSMSF
+308 LTSMNF

-322 LDFHTVPVM
+322 LNFHTVPVM

-367 VLQAFGGM
+367 VLLAFGGM
-375 DKLTTIKG
+375 DKLTTVKG

-413 EDVSGTLLLPNARFE
+413 EDVNGTLMLPNARFE

-440 NKVQLSKIETA
+440 SKMLLTKIETA

-456 VNFVITSLTNNKFPE
+456 VNFVVKQIQNFVFPE
-471 ITFKNIKDFTC
+471 INFKSINDFTYT
-482 KPTTNNTDYTI
+482 PTSVKDNPVI
-493 STIQHVYG
+493 IPTIQHVHG
-501 NLNVTGQMRSN
+501 NLEMEGNITNQNVE
-512 AKFPDLEII
+512 FPDLEII
-521 DGYGYIQIP
+521 DGYGYIQK
-530 MFASITMPVLKEV
+530 FETGSVTMSALKEV
-543 GGQFYLSGNFTSCNL
+543 GGQFYISGYPNGCDL

-570 VYYKEGEGSL
+570 VYYEEGEGSL
-580 AISLQ
+580 AITLQ
-585 SKSLDIPELLHVGG
+585 GKSLVLPELLHVGG
-599 EGLFVNKATGITCD
+599 EGLFVNRATGITCD
-613 KLQTIDGTLQIKSA
+613 KLQTIDGALQIKSA

-634 LSMEKLETL
+634 FSMKKLETL

-668 ITGESWSVTTTPP
+668 ITE
-681 RATPWSMSWRA
+681 
-692 KPRSPL
+692 
-698 TARPTPSPAE
+698 
-708 APLFCPPASPT
+708 
-719 RWRPSPPSKCSLR
+719 

>member
-1 MKIYFLPMLLSLFFL
+1 MKNYFLPMLLSLFFL

-43 GKSYTADITDNT
+43 GKSYTADIADNT

-109 TYKVVKSEI
+109 AYKVVKSEI

-128 TEEVASFAAT
+128 TEEVASFAES

-181 NGADLTGLDNIV
+181 NGADLTGLENIV

-198 QVGSTDVASK
+198 QVGSADVASK

-249 MFNASS
+249 MFNAPS
-255 LQSFEFPVLTTVGQD
+255 LQSFGFPVLTTVGQD
-270 LNLQGLNEENTAA
+270 LNIQGLNEENKAA
-283 GSIASLEIPEL
+283 GTIATLELPEL
-294 TSVGGVLSVNNLAK
+294 TSVGGVLAVNNLAK
-308 LTSMSF
+308 LTSMNF

-322 LDFHTVPVM
+322 LNFHTVPVM

-367 VLQAFGGM
+367 VLLAFGGM
-375 DKLTTIKG
+375 DKLTTVKG

-413 EDVSGTLLLPNARFE
+413 EDVNGTLMLPNARFE

-440 NKVQLSKIETA
+440 SKMLLTKIETA

-456 VNFVITSLTNNKFPE
+456 VNFVVKQIQNFVFPE
-471 ITFKNIKDFTC
+471 INFKSINDFTYT
-482 KPTTNNTDYTI
+482 PTSVKDNPVI
-493 STIQHVYG
+493 IPTIQHVHG
-501 NLNVTGQMRSN
+501 NLEMEGNITNQNVE
-512 AKFPDLEII
+512 FPDLEII
-521 DGYGYIQIP
+521 DGYGYIQK
-530 MFASITMPVLKEV
+530 FETGSVTMSALKEV
-543 GGQFYLSGNFTSCNL
+543 GGQFYISGYPNGCDL

-570 VYYKEGEGSL
+570 VYYEEGEGSL
-580 AISLQ
+580 AITLQ
-585 SKSLDIPELLHVGG
+585 GKSLVLPELLHVGG
-599 EGLFVNKATGITCD
+599 EGLFVNRATGITCD
-613 KLQTIDGTLQIKSA
+613 KLQTIDGALQIKSA

-634 LSMEKLETL
+634 FSMKKLETL

-668 ITGESWSVTTTPP
+668 ITEENWSVT
-681 RATPWSMSWRA
+681 
-692 KPRSPL
+692 
-698 TARPTPSPAE
+698 
-708 APLFCPPASPT
+708 
-719 RWRPSPPSKCSLR
+719 KCGYNPDFQDMKDKKYTQE

>member
-530 MFASITMPVLKEV
+530 MFASITSSV
-543 GGQFYLSGNFTSCNL
+543 ST
-558 PLLSKVC
+558 
-565 CSASP
+565 
-570 VYYKEGEGSL
+570 
-580 AISLQ
+580 
-585 SKSLDIPELLHVGG
+585 
-599 EGLFVNKATGITCD
+599 
-613 KLQTIDGTLQIKSA
+613 
-627 TSLSQET
+627 
-634 LSMEKLETL
+634 
-643 HGVVFDGLTK
+643 
-653 FTDYTFFGKFIENGM
+653 TF
-668 ITGESWSVTTTPP
+668 P
-681 RATPWSMSWRA
+681 
-692 KPRSPL
+692 
-698 TARPTPSPAE
+698 PTPTTCRYPTSS
-708 APLFCPPASPT
+708 APNGRRAS
-719 RWRPSPPSKCSLR
+719 RRPSAPRRRGPGRRAWSGRRSS

>member
-1 MKIYFLPMLLSLFFL
+1 MKTYFLPMLLSLFFL

-25 IPEDADENFIT
+25 VPEDADENFIT

-43 GKSYTADITDNT
+43 GKSYTADIADNT

-82 PDPETVTDWDNE
+82 PDPETVTDWNNE
-94 RTFRVTSYNGDAREY
+94 RTFRVTSYNGNAREY
-109 TYKVVKSEI
+109 AYKVVKSEI

-128 TEEVASFAAT
+128 TEEVASFAES

-153 EEAEKITDISA
+153 EKAEKITDISA

-249 MFNASS
+249 MFNAPS
-255 LQSFEFPVLTTVGQD
+255 LQSFGFPVLTTVGQD
-270 LNLQGLNEENTAA
+270 LNIQGLNEENKAA
-283 GSIASLEIPEL
+283 GTIATLELPEL
-294 TSVGGVLSVNNLAK
+294 TSVGGVLAVNNLAK
-308 LTSMSF
+308 LTSMNF

-322 LDFHTVPVM
+322 LNFHTVPVM

-367 VLQAFGGM
+367 VLLAFGGM
-375 DKLTTIKG
+375 DKLTTVKG

-396 PDWSKITTL
+396 PDWSKIATL

-413 EDVSGTLLLPNARFE
+413 EDVNGTLMLPNARFE

-440 NKVQLSKIETA
+440 SKMLLTKIETA

-456 VNFVITSLTNNKFPE
+456 VNFVVKQIQNFVFPE
-471 ITFKNIKDFTC
+471 INFKSINDFTYT
-482 KPTTNNTDYTI
+482 PTSVKDNPVI
-493 STIQHVYG
+493 IPTIQHVHG
-501 NLNVTGQMRSN
+501 NLEMEGNITNQNVE
-512 AKFPDLEII
+512 FPDLEII
-521 DGYGYIQIP
+521 DGYGYIQK
-530 MFASITMPVLKEV
+530 FETGSVTMSALKEV
-543 GGQFYLSGNFTSCNL
+543 GGQFYISGYPNGCDL

-570 VYYKEGEGSL
+570 VYYEEGEGSL
-580 AISLQ
+580 AITLQ
-585 SKSLDIPELLHVGG
+585 GKSLVLPELLHVGG
-599 EGLFVNKATGITCD
+599 EGLFVNRATGITCD
-613 KLQTIDGTLQIKSA
+613 KLQTIDGALQIKSA

-634 LSMEKLETL
+634 FSMKKLETL

-668 ITGESWSVTTTPP
+668 ITEENWSVT
-681 RATPWSMSWRA
+681 
-692 KPRSPL
+692 
-698 TARPTPSPAE
+698 
-708 APLFCPPASPT
+708 
-719 RWRPSPPSKCSLR
+719 KCGYNPDFQDMKDKKYTQE

>member
-1 MKIYFLPMLLSLFFL
+1 MKTYFLPMLLSLFFL

-25 IPEDADENFIT
+25 VPEDADENFIT

-43 GKSYTADITDNT
+43 GKSYTADIADNT

-82 PDPETVTDWDNE
+82 PDPETVTDWNNE

-128 TEEVASFAAT
+128 TEEVASFAES

-153 EEAEKITDISA
+153 EKAEKITDISA

-249 MFNASS
+249 MFNAPS
-255 LQSFEFPVLTTVGQD
+255 LQSFGFPVLTTVGQD
-270 LNLQGLNEENTAA
+270 LNIQGLNEENKAA
-283 GSIASLEIPEL
+283 GTIATLELPEL
-294 TSVGGVLSVNNLAK
+294 TSVGGVLAVNNLAK
-308 LTSMSF
+308 LTSMNF

-322 LDFHTVPVM
+322 LNFHTVPVM

-367 VLQAFGGM
+367 VLLAFGGM
-375 DKLTTIKG
+375 DKLTTVKG

-413 EDVSGTLLLPNARFE
+413 EDVNGTLMLPNARFE

-440 NKVQLSKIETA
+440 SKMLLTKIETA

-456 VNFVITSLTNNKFPE
+456 VNFVVKQIQNFVFPE
-471 ITFKNIKDFTC
+471 INFKSINDFTYT
-482 KPTTNNTDYTI
+482 PTSVKDNPVI
-493 STIQHVYG
+493 IPTIQHVHG
-501 NLNVTGQMRSN
+501 NLEMEGNITNQNVE
-512 AKFPDLEII
+512 FPDLEII
-521 DGYGYIQIP
+521 DGYGYIQK
-530 MFASITMPVLKEV
+530 FETGSVTMSALKEV
-543 GGQFYLSGNFTSCNL
+543 GGQFYISGYPNGCDL

-570 VYYKEGEGSL
+570 VYYEEGEGSL
-580 AISLQ
+580 AITLQ
-585 SKSLDIPELLHVGG
+585 GKSLVLPELLHVGG
-599 EGLFVNKATGITCD
+599 EGLFVNRATGITCD
-613 KLQTIDGTLQIKSA
+613 KLQTIDGALQIKSA

-634 LSMEKLETL
+634 FSMKKLETL

-668 ITGESWSVTTTPP
+668 ITEENWSVT
-681 RATPWSMSWRA
+681 
-692 KPRSPL
+692 
-698 TARPTPSPAE
+698 
-708 APLFCPPASPT
+708 
-719 RWRPSPPSKCSLR
+719 KCGYNPDFQDMKDKKYTQE

>member
-1 MKIYFLPMLLSLFFL
+1 MKNYFLPMLLSLFFL

-109 TYKVVKSEI
+109 AYKVVKSEI

-146 LIIGSDA
+146 LIIGSDV

-173 NIVIRNSY
+173 NIIIRNSY
-181 NGADLTGLDNIV
+181 NGADLTGLDNIA

-198 QVGSTDVASK
+198 QIGSVEAPSK

-243 TIEGSV
+243 TIGGSV
-249 MFNASS
+249 MFNAPS
-255 LQSFEFPVLTTVGQD
+255 LQSFEFPVLTSVDKD
-270 LNLQGLNEENTAA
+270 LNIQGLNGENKAA
-283 GSIASLEIPEL
+283 GTISSLELSEL

-308 LTSMSF
+308 LTSINL

-356 PTGSFVPQRND
+356 PAGSFVPQRND
-367 VLQAFGGM
+367 VLLAFGGM
-375 DKLTTIKG
+375 DKLTTVKG

-413 EDVSGTLLLPNARFE
+413 EDLSGTLTLPNARFE

-440 NKVQLSKIETA
+440 SKMLLNKIETA

-456 VNFVITSLTNNKFPE
+456 VDFVVKQIQNFKFPE
-471 ITFKNIKDFTC
+471 ITFKSINNFTC
-482 KPTTNNTDYTI
+482 TPTTNNTDYTI
-493 STIQHVYG
+493 PTIQHVYG
-501 NLNVTGQMRSN
+501 NLHVTSTTTDCK
-512 AKFPDLEII
+512 AKFPDLEIV
-521 DGYGYIQIP
+521 DGYGYIQI
-530 MFASITMPVLKEV
+530 ITGGTVEMPALKEV
-543 GGQFYLSGNFTSCNL
+543 GGQFYMSGLFKGCDL

-570 VYYKEGEGSL
+570 VYYEEGEGSL
-580 AISLQ
+580 AITLQ
-585 SKSLDIPELLHVGG
+585 NKSLDLPELLHVGG
-599 EGLFVNKATGITCD
+599 EGLFVDDATGITCN
-613 KLQTIDGTLQIKSA
+613 KLQTIDGTLQIKYA

-634 LSMEKLETL
+634 LSMETLETL
-643 HGVVFDGLTK
+643 HGVFFNGLTK

-668 ITGESWSVTTTPP
+668 ITEENWSV
-681 RATPWSMSWRA
+681 A
-692 KPRSPL
+692 KCGYNPDFQNMKDKKY
-698 TARPTPSPAE
+698 TQE
-708 APLFCPPASPT
+708 
-719 RWRPSPPSKCSLR
+719 

>member
-1 MKIYFLPMLLSLFFL
+1 FL
-16 GACDKNDEI
+16 GACDKNYEI

-198 QVGSTDVASK
+198 QVGATDVASK

-565 CSASP
+565 GSASP
-570 VYYKEGEGSL
+570 GY
-580 AISLQ
+580 
-585 SKSLDIPELLHVGG
+585 
-599 EGLFVNKATGITCD
+599 
-613 KLQTIDGTLQIKSA
+613 
-627 TSLSQET
+627 
-634 LSMEKLETL
+634 
-643 HGVVFDGLTK
+643 
-653 FTDYTFFGKFIENGM
+653 
-668 ITGESWSVTTTPP
+668 
-681 RATPWSMSWRA
+681 
-692 KPRSPL
+692 
-698 TARPTPSPAE
+698 
-708 APLFCPPASPT
+708 
-719 RWRPSPPSKCSLR
+719 

>member
-1 MKIYFLPMLLSLFFL
+1 MKTYFLPMLLSLFFL

-25 IPEDADENFIT
+25 VPEDADENFIT

-82 PDPETVTDWDNE
+82 PDPETVTDWNNE
-94 RTFRVTSYNGDAREY
+94 RTFRVTSYNGNAREY
-109 TYKVVKSEI
+109 AYKVVKSEI

-128 TEEVASFAAT
+128 TEEVASFAES

-153 EEAEKITDISA
+153 EKAEKITDISA

-249 MFNASS
+249 MFNAPS
-255 LQSFEFPVLTTVGQD
+255 LQSFGFPVLTTVGQD
-270 LNLQGLNEENTAA
+270 LNIQGLNEENKAA
-283 GSIASLEIPEL
+283 GTIATLELPEL
-294 TSVGGVLSVNNLAK
+294 TSVGGVLAVNNLAK
-308 LTSMSF
+308 LTSMNF

-322 LDFHTVPVM
+322 LNFHTVPVM

-367 VLQAFGGM
+367 VLLAFGGM
-375 DKLTTIKG
+375 DKLTTVKG

-413 EDVSGTLLLPNARFE
+413 EDVNGTLMLPNARFE

-440 NKVQLSKIETA
+440 SKMLLTKIETA

-456 VNFVITSLTNNKFPE
+456 VNFVVKQIQNFVFPE
-471 ITFKNIKDFTC
+471 INFKSINDFTYT
-482 KPTTNNTDYTI
+482 PTSVKDNPVI
-493 STIQHVYG
+493 IPTIQHVHG
-501 NLNVTGQMRSN
+501 NLEMEGNITNQNVE
-512 AKFPDLEII
+512 FPDLEII
-521 DGYGYIQIP
+521 DGYGYIQK
-530 MFASITMPVLKEV
+530 FETGSVTMSALKEV
-543 GGQFYLSGNFTSCNL
+543 GGQFYISGYPNGCDL

-570 VYYKEGEGSL
+570 VYYEEGEGSL
-580 AISLQ
+580 AITLQ
-585 SKSLDIPELLHVGG
+585 GKSLVLPELLHVGG
-599 EGLFVNKATGITCD
+599 EGLFVNRATGITCD
-613 KLQTIDGTLQIKSA
+613 KLQTIDGALQIKSA

-634 LSMEKLETL
+634 FSMKKLETL

-668 ITGESWSVTTTPP
+668 ITEENWSVT
-681 RATPWSMSWRA
+681 
-692 KPRSPL
+692 
-698 TARPTPSPAE
+698 
-708 APLFCPPASPT
+708 
-719 RWRPSPPSKCSLR
+719 KCGYNPDFQDMKDKKYTQE

>member
-1 MKIYFLPMLLSLFFL
+1 MKNYFLPMLLSLFFL

-25 IPEDADENFIT
+25 IPEDADENLIT

-55 VTITVPYTVSLN
+55 VMITVPYTVSLN

-109 TYKVVKSEI
+109 AYKVVKSEI

-146 LIIGSDA
+146 LIIGSDV

-173 NIVIRNSY
+173 NIIIRNSY
-181 NGADLTGLDNIV
+181 NGADLTGLDNIA

-198 QVGSTDVASK
+198 QIGSVEAPSK

-243 TIEGSV
+243 TIGGSV
-249 MFNASS
+249 MFNAPS
-255 LQSFEFPVLTTVGQD
+255 LQSFEFPVLTSVDKD
-270 LNLQGLNEENTAA
+270 LNIQGLNGENKAA
-283 GSIASLEIPEL
+283 GTISSLELSEL

-308 LTSMSF
+308 LTSINL

-356 PTGSFVPQRND
+356 PAGSFVPQRND
-367 VLQAFGGM
+367 VLLAFGGM
-375 DKLTTIKG
+375 DKLTTVKG

-413 EDVSGTLLLPNARFE
+413 EDLSGTLTLPNARFE

-456 VNFVITSLTNNKFPE
+456 VDFVVKQIQNFKFPE
-471 ITFKNIKDFTC
+471 ITFKSINNFTC
-482 KPTTNNTDYTI
+482 TPTTNNTDYTI
-493 STIQHVYG
+493 PTIQHVYG
-501 NLNVTGQMRSN
+501 NLHVTSTTTDCK
-512 AKFPDLEII
+512 AKFPDLEIV
-521 DGYGYIQIP
+521 DGYGYIQI
-530 MFASITMPVLKEV
+530 ITGGTVEMPALKEV
-543 GGQFYLSGNFTSCNL
+543 GGQFYMSGLFKGCDL

-570 VYYKEGEGSL
+570 VYYEEGEGSL
-580 AISLQ
+580 AITLQ
-585 SKSLDIPELLHVGG
+585 NKSLDLPELLHVGG
-599 EGLFVNKATGITCD
+599 EGLFVDDATGITCN
-613 KLQTIDGTLQIKSA
+613 KLQTIDGTLQIKYA

-634 LSMEKLETL
+634 LSMETLETL
-643 HGVVFDGLTK
+643 HGVFFNGLTK

-668 ITGESWSVTTTPP
+668 ITEENWSV
-681 RATPWSMSWRA
+681 A
-692 KPRSPL
+692 KCGYNPDFQNMKDKKY
-698 TARPTPSPAE
+698 TQE
-708 APLFCPPASPT
+708 
-719 RWRPSPPSKCSLR
+719 